1 MHRNPMPVLAASI
14 VGLGLAAEAAVYC
27 SVMAACA
34 VIQRAHGLRISPGS
48 RKETGAGD

>member
-27 SVMAACA
+27 SVMAARA
-34 VIQRAHGLRISPGS
+34 VIQRASALCATSTSER
-48 RKETGAGD
+48 ETGSGD